1 MMWVRR
7 VTVGV
12 GVTVIAAVFT
22 TYVWGASLG
31 AAAAIVPGPDE
42 QPGGVVSVT
51 ATGAGHRERP
61 DGVVAAARQTRTFA
75 GVACTTDDDCG
86 GYAVY
91 PPLWCRAGPG
101 ADGLTCRSFAEVGQP
116 CGAAALCI
124 GAGNATHPG
133 VNGCIDEVCTVRPP
147 AAVGEPCGDLDCVS
161 GASCLSATFRFA
173 DDGSPRTCV
182 ARSWEGEVCGT
193 PTAVCSMD
201 LVCGEDADGGA
212 ACEGNRCAGG
222 GPGTCR
228 PLRAGDACDRRRT
241 NFCAGTRFTEVILA
255 CVAGVCAPQLS
266 VGDACTHSDEC
277 SNADLLVCAPPTGP
291 SCGFRGCADGV
302 ASTCRPLAVGDPC
315 EYDCGD
321 EFVCEV
327 TGGTP
332 LQACVRLKGEGDAC
346 ALRGAE
352 NVCGTSRDTNVR
364 LLCIDGRCR
373 GSSAGAG
380 LGDEC
385 WSDFDLCTG
394 NTTCDYMLDAPHHVC
409 INPRRGVWGDACGAD
424 ADFVRC
430 GGRLRCNDDRV
441 CASSGDQV
449 TMPGKW
455 GWRCSPAFGCEPTV
469 EAGTGAVMECRSSR
483 IRPAGGPRCTFVRSA
498 GAACDLEDP
507 DQPVDCADGLV
518 CAGGE
523 CRPADNPRRP
533 IGEACISSDECDG
546 ADAATPTA
554 ACRGVVNDW
563 LDRCVAVG
571 PVGSTCDNA
580 LAQCLAD
587 SDCIDGQCVGKTP
600 LGSPC
605 SSSEECAFGGECWRG
620 AGAVGP
626 TCREWVGLGAACNNT
641 AAKCWRE
648 LRCGEGGAC
657 ENLPDPPPGDIVC
670 NTDADCSAL
679 DGELPGVCRERSA
692 GAGGGRR
699 CVSVIPPLERCLIV
713 NTVCADG
720 FRCTKDFTP
729 DWVCA
734 RDVDR
739 GARCEELGVFCAVGL
754 TCLDGVC
761 GTTGAPGDQCDVDAA
776 DGSGTGCGDGL
787 ACRQRSNP
795 DRTPGTFCGTPVDA
809 GERCSDENWRL
820 CGAGQLCLPESGGP
834 VCKRWRGPGE
844 SCGSISEACWLE
856 LFCSDGVCV

>member
-1 MMWVRR
+1 MMWVSL
-7 VTVGV
+7 VTAGM
-12 GVTVIAAVFT
+12 GAAVAAAVVT
-22 TYVWGASLG
+22 TSGLAASPV
-31 AAAAIVPGPDE
+31 AAAATVAGVKE
-42 QPGGVVSVT
+42 RPGGL
-51 ATGAGHRERP
+51 
-61 DGVVAAARQTRTFA
+61 VAAARQTRTFA

-91 PPLWCRAGPG
+91 PPLWCRTGPD
-101 ADGLTCRSFAEVGQP
+101 ADGLTCRSFVEVGQP

-161 GASCLSATFRFA
+161 GASCLSATFSFA
-173 DDGSPRTCV
+173 HDGSPRTCV
-182 ARSWEGEVCGT
+182 ADSSEGEVCGT
-193 PTAVCSMD
+193 PTAACSGD
-201 LVCGEDADGGA
+201 LVCGEDADSGA

-228 PLRAGDACDRRRT
+228 QLRAGDTCDRRST
-241 NFCAGTRFTEVILA
+241 SFCSGTPFSQDILA

-266 VGDACTHSDEC
+266 VGSACTHSDEC
-277 SNADLLVCAPPTGP
+277 SNPDQLVCAPPTGP
-291 SCGFRGCADGV
+291 SCGFLGCADGV
-302 ASTCRPLAVGDPC
+302 ASTCRPLAVGDRC
-315 EYDCGD
+315 NDGCGD
-321 EFVCEV
+321 ELVCEV
-327 TGGTP
+327 VGGAP
-332 LQACVRLKGEGDAC
+332 GQACVRVKREGDAC

-352 NVCGTSRDTNVR
+352 NVCGTARDTN
-364 LLCIDGRCR
+364 
-373 GSSAGAG
+373 
-380 LGDEC
+380 
-385 WSDFDLCTG
+385 CTG
-394 NTTCDYMLDAPHHVC
+394 NTTCGFVVDAPHDVC
-409 INPRRGVWGDACGAD
+409 INPRRGAWGDACGAD
-424 ADFVRC
+424 SDFVRC
-430 GGRLRCNDDRV
+430 GARLQCNDDRV
-441 CASSGDQV
+441 CVTSGEQV
-449 TMPGKW
+449 TVPGKW

-469 EAGTGAVMECRSSR
+469 EAGTGAVMECRSSP

-507 DQPVDCADGLV
+507 DEPVDCADGLV

-546 ADAATPTA
+546 ADVATPTA

-571 PVGSTCDNA
+571 PVGSACDDA
-580 LAQCLAD
+580 LAQCFAD

-620 AGAVGP
+620 FGAVGP
-626 TCREWVGLGAACNNT
+626 TCREWVGLGAACHNT

-648 LRCGEGGAC
+648 LRCGDGGVC
-657 ENLPDPPPGDIVC
+657 ENPSEPPSGDIVC

-679 DGELPGVCRERSA
+679 DGQLPAVCRERSP

-699 CVSVIPPLERCLIV
+699 CAAVAPAGEPCAIE

-720 FRCTKDFTP
+720 FRCTRDFTP
-729 DWVCA
+729 DWMCA
-734 RDVDR
+734 RDVGR
-739 GARCEELGVFCAVGL
+739 GVRCQEEPGVFCADGL
-754 TCLDGVC
+754 TCMDGVC

-776 DGSGTGCGDGL
+776 AGSGTGCGDGL

-809 GERCSDENWRL
+809 GERCGDGNWRL
-820 CGAGQLCLPESGGP
+820 CAAGQLCLPETGGP

-844 SCGSISEACWLE
+844 SCGNIGEACWLE
-856 LFCSDGVCV
+856 LICFDGVCS